1 MRLLPLFI
9 FWCLWFLNFSTRTVF
24 SPILPLIEDSLSLSH
39 GAAGGLF
46 TSLAIGFSLTLFIT
60 GRFASDWG
68 YKRMVMIG
76 FIGIALFI
84 FGLQKAESYLAF
96 HILFFVLGVCSG
108 TYLPCILPIITQT
121 YEPRHWSKAIGLHE
135 TAPSLSIFSIPILVP
150 LALHYFHWKSLL
162 LILGIVPLL
171 FLIPFWKVSVEP
183 KHEKI
188 YERSPYIDLFRNKT
202 VWIIGLLWI
211 FSAAS
216 SLGIYSILPLYL
228 IKERGMDFGFANTL
242 LGISRAAGV
251 IVPVTIGFLTDR
263 FGFKV
268 ILKWSIFATG
278 LSTIGLALSSTL
290 LLILVTLILQAL
302 LCLAFFPVALIAISK
317 LTPISE
323 RSMSLGFIIAIGV
336 VFGTGGGPFIL
347 GLVADQMN
355 FKVGIFGL
363 GVLTALSSLTVR
375 FLRDK

>member
-1 MRLLPLFI
+1 
-9 FWCLWFLNFSTRTVF
+9 VF

-39 GAAGGLF
+39 RAAGGLF

-68 YKRMVMIG
+68 YKRMVVIG

-188 YERSPYIDLFRNKT
+188 YERSHYIDLFRNRT

-263 FGFKV
+263 YGFKV
-268 ILKWSIFATG
+268 LLKWSIFATG

-323 RSMSLGFIIAIGV
+323 RSMSVGFIIAIGV
-336 VFGTGGGPFIL
+336 IFGMGGGPFIL
-347 GLVADQMN
+347 GLVADHMN

-363 GVLTALSSLTVR
+363 GVLTALSSLMVR
-375 FLRDK
+375 FLKDG